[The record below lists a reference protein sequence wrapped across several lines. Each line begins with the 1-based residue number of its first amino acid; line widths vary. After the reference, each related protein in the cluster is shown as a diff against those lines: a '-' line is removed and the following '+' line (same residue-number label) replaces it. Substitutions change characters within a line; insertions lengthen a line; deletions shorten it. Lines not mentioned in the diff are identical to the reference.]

1 MLLVNEA
8 KGIVAETN
16 KGVSLREHQR
26 DIDRLEAESAA
37 TNDAPKMD
45 TRCRGVASRAARREH
60 PRRRPLHERKN

>member
-16 KGVSLREHQR
+16 KGVTSASISGTS
-26 DIDRLEAESAA
+26 IDSKAESAA